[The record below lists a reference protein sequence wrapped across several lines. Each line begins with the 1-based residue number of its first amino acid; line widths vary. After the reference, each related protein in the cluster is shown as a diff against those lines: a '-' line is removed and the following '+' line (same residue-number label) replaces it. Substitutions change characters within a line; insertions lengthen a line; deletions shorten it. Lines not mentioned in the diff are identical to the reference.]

1 MAVCNIETLNQKNLK
16 LDSEHH
22 NLVDEVRQ
30 KSQEVASLKATLDNA
45 RKTAAETI
53 RQKTDSLKLREQEL
67 TKLQIK
73 YNEQVNLMN
82 ETQ

>member
-30 KSQEVASLKATLDNA
+30 KS
-45 RKTAAETI
+45 
-53 RQKTDSLKLREQEL
+53 
-67 TKLQIK
+67 
-73 YNEQVNLMN
+73 
-82 ETQ
+82 